1 MTGYFL
7 IILELLDLAFRFST
21 VIIIIGFI
29 IITCKIINKSGH
41 ELISNYTNILVIGAV
56 TVLLT
61 SLSVTVCCSNITRNG
76 LKTESDYIEIAKFL
90 KLDYDKVYA
99 YYLPDYNFFTQVI
112 SDYIKIDEL
121 KEIEIDTSDE
131 DVAIIVY
138 TEFDGKIYGAE
149 KANIDTKYFDVY
161 VNDEESTSIKI
172 VPNN

>member
-1 MTGYFL
+1 M
-7 IILELLDLAFRFST
+7 
-21 VIIIIGFI
+21 
-29 IITCKIINKSGH
+29 
-41 ELISNYTNILVIGAV
+41 
-56 TVLLT
+56 LT